1 MVQFNEGGIRA
12 GKQQRRRTTWCLP
25 GWATCVRVPGRVG
38 STRAGSALGH
48 HPFRSWPLAPLSEL
62 LSLKSGC
69 KYGHLKRVIF
79 LMREKQQQQ
88 TWLVTSLNYF
98 IPRGRLHSFICRI
111 SQVPGTVHLVLVFHF
126 SSFFFYMKDANAVL
140 VSWENVKS
148 QLEPPEGLYSKD
160 QGDLG
165 KRAETPVILTFLPP
179 TSQAQKWRYLV
190 SESSSNLLPVI
201 IVTGAFSLRF
211 PLEG

>member
-12 GKQQRRRTTWCLP
+12 DKQQRRRTTWCLP
-25 GWATCVRVPGRVG
+25 GRATCVRVPGRVG
-38 STRAGSALGH
+38 SMRAGSALGH

-69 KYGHLKRVIF
+69 KYGHLKSVIF
-79 LMREKQQQQ
+79 LMREKQQQQQQ

-126 SSFFFYMKDANAVL
+126 SSFFLYERCKCSISVL
-140 VSWENVKS
+140 GECEKS
-148 QLEPPEGLYSKD
+148 VGASRRIIF
-160 QGDLG
+160 QGP
-165 KRAETPVILTFLPP
+165 RW
-179 TSQAQKWRYLV
+179 SR
-190 SESSSNLLPVI
+190 
-201 IVTGAFSLRF
+201 
-211 PLEG
+211 